1 MENAQNGGENLIS
14 TVIKKKKSCKKA
26 GNVVGLTYIMFCEKE
41 IRDKGI
47 ILVET
52 LGFDVRYSE
61 L

>member
-1 MENAQNGGENLIS
+1 VYA
-14 TVIKKKKSCKKA
+14 CKKA
-26 GNVVGLTYIMFCEKE
+26 GNVVGLTYIMLCEKE

-47 ILVET
+47 ILAEA